1 MTLYQ
6 FDKAICDEGFP
17 VVCGLD
23 EAGRGPLAGRV
34 YAAACVLPAGFEPE
48 FLNDSKKLTAKR
60 RDVLYDEIITN
71 ALDWAVAF
79 SDEKEIDAMNIL
91 EASLLAMRRAAAQ
104 LSVNPDVYLVDGNRH
119 PKIAGICR
127 TVVQGDGKSA
137 AIAAASIL
145 AKVSRDRYMTVM
157 AEKYPGYGFEQH
169 FGYPVKAHYEALA
182 ELGPCDIH
190 RKTFLKNLAQ
200 KHPAASKGAKDAA
213 VSKGA
218 KGATVRGA
226 KGEDAAAVFLES
238 SGFRILSR
246 NFKVTEGELDIVAE
260 RDALVHIVE
269 VKQRANDRVERP
281 AAWVTPTKQNRLR
294 TAALHWLSQSGC
306 KLPFC
311 FDIVEIL
318 GDEITLIENAF

>member
-1 MTLYQ
+1 MTLYE
-6 FDKAICDEGFP
+6 FDKAIIDEGYP

-48 FLNDSKKLTAKR
+48 FLNDSKKLTVKR
-60 RDVLYDEIITN
+60 REVLYDEIIEN

-104 LSVNPDVYLVDGNRH
+104 LSVQPDIYLVDGNRH
-119 PKIAGICR
+119 PKIAGVCR

-145 AKVSRDRYMTVM
+145 AKVSRDRYMSVM

-169 FGYPVKAHYEALA
+169 FGYPVKAHYEAIA
-182 ELGPCDIH
+182 ELGPCELH
-190 RKTFLKNLAQ
+190 RMTFLKNLAE
-200 KHPAASKGAKDAA
+200 KHPAPNKG
-213 VSKGA
+213 
-218 KGATVRGA
+218 TQ
-226 KGEDAAAVFLES
+226 GEDAAAIFLENC
-238 SGFRILSR
+238 GFRILTR

-269 VKQRANDRVERP
+269 VKQRANDSVERP
-281 AAWVTPTKQNRLR
+281 AAFVTPAKQNRLR
-294 TAALHWLSQSGC
+294 TAALYWLSQSGC

>member
-34 YAAACVLPAGFEPE
+34 YAAACVLPAGFEPP
-48 FLNDSKKLTAKR
+48 FLNDSKKLTPKR
-60 RDVLYDEIITN
+60 RDVLYDEITAN
-71 ALDWAVAF
+71 AIDFAVAF

-104 LSVNPDVYLVDGNRH
+104 LSVIPDIYLVDGNRH

-145 AKVSRDRYMTVM
+145 AKVSRDRYMTMM

-169 FGYPVKAHYEALA
+169 FGYPVKAHYDAIA
-182 ELGPCDIH
+182 ELGPCELH
-190 RKTFLKNLAQ
+190 RMTFLKNLAE
-200 KHPAASKGAKDAA
+200 KHPAPN
-213 VSKGA
+213 
-218 KGATVRGA
+218 RGTQ
-226 KGEDAAAVFLES
+226 GEDAAAIFLES
-238 SGFRILSR
+238 SGFRILTR

-260 RDALVHIVE
+260 RNALVHIVE
-269 VKQRANDRVERP
+269 VKQRANDRIERP
-281 AAWVTPTKQNRLR
+281 AAWVTPAKQNRLK
-294 TAALHWLSQSGC
+294 TAALYWLSQSGC

>member
-1 MTLYQ
+1 MTFYE

-34 YAAACVLPAGFEPE
+34 YAAACVLPSGFEPQY
-48 FLNDSKKLTAKR
+48 LNDSKKLTAKR
-60 RDVLYDEIITN
+60 RDVLYDEITAN
-71 ALDWAVAF
+71 ALDFSVAF
-79 SDEKEIDAMNIL
+79 SDEKEIDALNIL

-104 LSVNPDVYLVDGNRH
+104 LSVTPDLWLIDGNRH
-119 PKIAGICR
+119 PRIAGVCR
-127 TVVQGDGKSA
+127 TIVRGDGKSA

-145 AKVSRDRYMTVM
+145 AKVSRDRYMTSM

-169 FGYPVKAHYEALA
+169 FGYPVKAHYDAICT
-182 ELGPCDIH
+182 LGPCELH
-190 RKTFLKNLAQ
+190 RRTFLKNLAE
-200 KHPAASKGAKDAA
+200 KHPAAN
-213 VSKGA
+213 
-218 KGATVRGA
+218 RGA
-226 KGEDAAAVFLES
+226 QGEDAAALFLEN

-260 RDALVHIVE
+260 RGALVHIVE
-269 VKQRANDRVERP
+269 VKQRADDRIERP
-281 AAWVTPTKQNRLR
+281 AAWVTPAKQNRLR

>member
-1 MTLYQ
+1 MTLYE
-6 FDKAICDEGFP
+6 FDKAIIGEGFP

-34 YAAACVLPAGFEPE
+34 YAAACILPSGFEPE
-48 FLNDSKKLTAKR
+48 FLNDSKQLTAKR
-60 RDVLYDEIITN
+60 RDTLYDEITAN
-71 ALDWAVAF
+71 ALDFSVAF

-91 EASLLAMRRAAAQ
+91 EASMLAMRRAAAQ
-104 LSVNPDVYLVDGNRH
+104 LSAAPDIYLIDGNRH
-119 PKIAGICR
+119 PKIAGVCR

-145 AKVSRDRYMTVM
+145 AKVSRDRHMAAM

-169 FGYPVKAHYEALA
+169 YGYPVKAHYQAIA
-182 ELGPCDIH
+182 ELGPCELH
-190 RKTFLKNLAQ
+190 RKTFLKNLAE
-200 KHPAASKGAKDAA
+200 KHPA
-213 VSKGA
+213 VN
-218 KGATVRGA
+218 RGA
-226 KGEDAAAVFLES
+226 QGEEAAAVFLENN
-238 SGFRILSR
+238 GFRILTR
-246 NFKVTEGELDIVAE
+246 NFKAVEGELDIVAE

-281 AAWVTPTKQNRLR
+281 AAWVNPAKQNRLR

-311 FDIVEIL
+311 FDVVEIL

>member
-1 MTLYQ
+1 MTLYE
-6 FDKAICDEGFP
+6 FDKAVCGEGFP

-60 RDVLYDEIITN
+60 REVLYDEITAN

-104 LSVNPDVYLVDGNRH
+104 LSVIPDIYLVDGNRH
-119 PKIAGICR
+119 PKIAGVCR
-127 TVVQGDGKSA
+127 MVVQGDGKSA
-137 AIAAASIL
+137 SVAAASIL
-145 AKVSRDRYMTVM
+145 AKVSRDRYMTAM

-169 FGYPVKAHYEALA
+169 FGYPVKAHYDAIA
-182 ELGPCDIH
+182 ELGSCELH
-190 RKTFLKNLAQ
+190 RRTFLKNLEE
-200 KHPAASKGAKDAA
+200 KHPAA
-213 VSKGA
+213 SKGA

-226 KGEDAAAVFLES
+226 LGEDAAAVFLEH

-260 RDALVHIVE
+260 RNALVHIVE
-269 VKQRANDRVERP
+269 VKQRAADSIERP
-281 AAWVTPTKQNRLR
+281 AAFVTPAKQNRLK
-294 TAALHWLSQSGC
+294 TAAMRWLSQSGC
-306 KLPFC
+306 KMPFC